1 MQPIPLEME
10 VWYLSRGV
18 RYQGNALLWPQIFWE
33 RQEDSPVQ
41 LARHVVLFK
50 FTWQASWDRGAR
62 WRWVSLDLRDLLM
75 LSHNRGYHLLCP
87 LHRWSAGLSPV
98 DSVPLVWTQWRVRPG
113 GAKVWSVRHGSSSF
127 SNLNAK
133 SHNKCSCTELEIL
146 VVKALCPGVECS
158 LYVDDFLIY
167 YRSKHIHII
176 ERHSDASISFRIG
189 PTPTD
194 INSLPQKKV
203 CIHFCRLH
211 ELHPDPQLFLN
222 GSPIP
227 VVEKVQFRGIIFWQK
242 TFFFSAPMLS

>member
-1 MQPIPLEME
+1 MRPVPLEME
-10 VWYLSRGV
+10 VWY
-18 RYQGNALLWPQIFWE
+18 FWE
-33 RQEDSPVQ
+33 RQEGQGVASPVQ

-62 WRWVSLDLRDLLM
+62 WRWVFLDLRDLLI
-75 LSHNRGYHLLCP
+75 LSHNLGYHILCP

-98 DSVPLVWTQWRVRPG
+98 ILCPLFGLHGRWGAGVP
-113 GAKVWSVRHGSSSF
+113 KSDHHGSSSSF

-133 SHNKCSCTELEIL
+133 SHNKCSCTELEIS

-158 LYVDDFLIY
+158 LYVDDFLIH

-176 ERHSDASISFRIG
+176 ERHLQRCLNKLQDWANTNWYKFS
-189 PTPTD
+189 TT
-194 INSLPQKKV
+194 KKV
-203 CIHFCRLH
+203 CIHFCRLR

-227 VVEKVQFRGIIFWQK
+227 VVEKDQFLGIIFWQK